1 VEVGWRH
8 REHLGDRLDGN
19 KMNGNL
25 RLKIQDSRFKTQ
37 DSRLENQNIG
47 SLSSRAGF
55 TLVEVLVALTIL
67 VIGLLG
73 VALLQVVSI
82 QGNTFSREMAVAT
95 ALGQDMLEK
104 LKTLQW
110 TELNVDPAL
119 APGDHPVGDDIKR
132 DLDGDGLP
140 PFLAVAAGNA
150 NIIDERG
157 LGAADP
163 GSGPTL
169 YTRTWTIT
177 DDLPAVNMKTIE
189 VTVLW
194 REQGKTER
202 SVTISGVKVCSAPPG
217 VDCP

>member
-1 VEVGWRH
+1 
-8 REHLGDRLDGN
+8 
-19 KMNGNL
+19 M
-25 RLKIQDSRFKTQ
+25 RLKSKKQSAKCKAQRKKNTQ
-37 DSRLENQNIG
+37 L
-47 SLSSRAGF
+47 GF

-95 ALGQDMLEK
+95 GLGQDMLEK

-110 TELNVDPAL
+110 TELSIDPAL
-119 APGDHPVGDDIKR
+119 TAGDHPIGADINR
-132 DLDGDGLP
+132 DLDGDGEP
-140 PFLAVAAGNA
+140 PFLAVAVGTA

-157 LGAADP
+157 FGAADT
-163 GSGPTL
+163 GRGPLL

-177 DDLPAVNMKTIE
+177 DDLPATNMKTIE

-194 REQGKTER
+194 KEKGTTDR
-202 SVTISGVKVCSAPPG
+202 SVTISGVKICSAPPG
-217 VDCP
+217 TNCP

>member
-1 VEVGWRH
+1 MTI
-8 REHLGDRLDGN
+8 N
-19 KMNGNL
+19 
-25 RLKIQDSRFKTQ
+25 SRFRIQ
-37 DSRLENQNIG
+37 GSRHKIHNSG
-47 SLSSRAGF
+47 FLSSRAGF

-82 QGNTFSREMAVAT
+82 QGNTFSREMGVAT

-104 LKTLQW
+104 LKTLEW
-110 TELNVDPAL
+110 TELNVDSAL
-119 APGDHPVGDDIKR
+119 AAGDHPVSDDVNR
-132 DLDGDGLP
+132 DLDGDGAP
-140 PFLAVAAGNA
+140 PYLAVGVGTA

-157 LGAADP
+157 FGAADA
-163 GSGPTL
+163 GRGPLL

-177 DDLPAVNMKTIE
+177 DDEPAANMKTIE

-194 REQGKTER
+194 KEKGTTDR

>member
-1 VEVGWRH
+1 
-8 REHLGDRLDGN
+8 
-19 KMNGNL
+19 M
-25 RLKIQDSRFKTQ
+25 DSRKTH
-37 DSRLENQNIG
+37 DSRPRIFG
-47 SLSSRAGF
+47 SAPQGSQAGF

-119 APGDHPVGDDIKR
+119 TPGDHPAGGDINR
-132 DLDGDGLP
+132 DLDGDGNP
-140 PFLAVAAGNA
+140 PFLAVAAGTDNVV
-150 NIIDERG
+150 DERG
-157 LGAADP
+157 LGPADV
-163 GSGPTL
+163 GSGPAL

-177 DDLPAVNMKTIE
+177 DDLPALNMKTIE
-189 VTVLW
+189 VTVSW
-194 REQGKTER
+194 REKGTTER
-202 SVTISGVKVCSAPPG
+202 SVTISGVKVCSAPSG